1 MKVSKR
7 KIFQTLF
14 ALCLIVLQCTMSVH
28 AEGMVQPARSVSG
41 AGLVQ
46 SGESVSTTLY
56 HEHTQ
61 AACWERKWIPCGGT
75 WRSAFEESVGATV
88 YYCINNQSSEIRNGV
103 RLSSIHTG
111 WVCNE
116 RTGVHDGEYVSNK
129 TCDQTVAGT
138 FAVTKVSSTTKD
150 TEKESTSAN
159 ESAGEIAPAEL
170 VACITSQGVGVSDVS
185 FRWKCPDQSVVEGDR
200 VTISQNG
207 VYCATLNWTD
217 NKTGVSHTTTL
228 NYVEISNPIIL
239 FFQSGGKVI
248 DKIEVSYGDPLPEI
262 GIPTRKGY
270 DFKGYYAG
278 GGEEDDN
285 DENADAAAWY
295 DEEGNPDG
303 SITVTGSALKETLI
317 AKWEVR
323 SYHVYYGEDK
333 DGDGIGDCELDV
345 TYDEE
350 YGSVVIDV
358 EKKDGYIFD
367 GYYLGDEMIF
377 DSEGN
382 AVGVWRWDVEGD
394 IVLEAVYHKK
404 PVSSSGQ
411 ADSGDRKQEEDIV
424 SVLPAPVSGN
434 SASENSISENSIS
447 ENSISENSISNNNI
461 SGNGISGS
469 GFTGGQSEWGR
480 TGDNIA
486 GENTTGDSHTGHE
499 DGDIDI
505 FYDRITSAHDS
516 GDSGD
521 TDEGIVTQERIFHQ
535 ISENM
540 ASGRTAET
548 AILHGSS
555 AVVKAIEV
563 TGITTGILG
572 LTYLMVWMI
581 ITKASLAEIYSVRAD
596 KSRRRLGAALLMH
609 GENAFHIHIRE
620 RLLEK
625 GETGKYQIVFR
636 KRFTIKHANR
646 DIIIHCREKAI
657 SEVIR
662 PEIVFYIE

>member
-1 MKVSKR
+1 MKAAKR
-7 KIFQTLF
+7 KFYQTLL
-14 ALCLIVLQCTMSVH
+14 ALSLIVLQCTMSVQ
-28 AEGMVQPARSVSG
+28 AEGTTQPARSVSR

-61 AACWERKWIPCGGT
+61 ADCWERKWIPCGGW
-75 WRSAFEESVGATV
+75 WRSYFEEYVGATV
-88 YYCINNQSSEIRNGV
+88 YMCTNSNSTETSNGV
-103 RLSSIHTG
+103 VLSTIHYGWEYKEHTG
-111 WVCNE
+111 W
-116 RTGVHDGEYVSNK
+116 HDGEYVSNK

-138 FAVTKVSSTTKD
+138 FTVTKVSSATGN
-150 TEKESTSAN
+150 TEKEGTSAN
-159 ESAGEIAPAEL
+159 ESAEGIAPAEL
-170 VACITSQGVGVSDVS
+170 VACVTSRGVGVSDVS
-185 FRWKCPDQSVVEGDR
+185 FCWKCPDQSVVEGDR

-207 VYCATLNWTD
+207 VYSATLNWTD
-217 NKTGVSHTTTL
+217 SKTGVSHTTTL

-239 FFQSGGKVI
+239 IFQSGGKII
-248 DKIEVSYGDPLPEI
+248 DEIEVSYGDPLPPIEI
-262 GIPTRKGY
+262 PARKGY

-278 GGEEDDN
+278 GLEENDNGEI
-285 DENADAAAWY
+285 ADAVAWY
-295 DEEGNPDG
+295 DEECNPDE
-303 SITVTGSALKETLI
+303 SITVTGSALKETLT
-317 AKWEVR
+317 AKWEAR

-333 DGDGIGDCELDV
+333 DGDGKGDCELDV

-350 YGSVVIDV
+350 YGPVVINM

-367 GYYLGDEMIF
+367 GFYLGDEKIF

-382 AVGVWRWDVEGD
+382 AVGVWRWDAEGD
-394 IVLEAVYHKK
+394 IILEAVFHKK
-404 PVSSSGQ
+404 SASSSGQ
-411 ADSGDRKQEEDIV
+411 ADSEGRKQEEDIV
-424 SVLPAPVSGN
+424 PVLPANVSGN
-434 SASENSISENSIS
+434 SASENSISENSVSNNI
-447 ENSISENSISNNNI
+447 ISNNNI
-461 SGNGISGS
+461 SGNIISGS
-469 GFTGGQSEWGR
+469 DSTGGQSGWGH
-480 TGDNIA
+480 TGDRIA
-486 GENTTGDSHTGHE
+486 GGSTAADSHAGHE
-499 DGDIDI
+499 IGNSALFHDGISS
-505 FYDRITSAHDS
+505 THDS
-516 GDSGD
+516 GDTGD

-548 AILHGSS
+548 AILHDSS
-555 AVVKAIEV
+555 AVVRAIEV

-596 KSRRRLGAALLMH
+596 ESRHRLGAALLMH

-625 GETGKYQIVFR
+625 GETGRYQLIFR
-636 KRFTIKHANR
+636 KQFAIKHANR

>member
-1 MKVSKR
+1 MKASKQ

-14 ALCLIVLQCTMSVH
+14 ALCLIVLQCTMSIH
-28 AEGMVQPARSVSG
+28 AEGMGQPARLVSSV
-41 AGLVQ
+41 GLVQ
-46 SGESVSTTLY
+46 SGESVSTAIY

-61 AACWERKWIPCGGT
+61 AACWERKWIPCGGK
-75 WRSAFEESVGATV
+75 WCSGFQEYVGATV
-88 YYCINNQSSEIRNGV
+88 YYCSNNKSNEIRNGV
-103 RLSSIHTG
+103 RLSSIHNE

-116 RTGVHDGEYVSNK
+116 RTGVHDGEYVSSLI
-129 TCDQTVAGT
+129 CDQSVVGTFTVA
-138 FAVTKVSSTTKD
+138 KVSA
-150 TEKESTSAN
+150 EAEESKGSVPT
-159 ESAGEIAPAEL
+159 EL
-170 VACITSQGVGVSDVS
+170 VARISSQGAEMSDVS
-185 FRWKCPDQSVVEGDR
+185 ISWKCPDQSVIDGER
-200 VTISQNG
+200 MTISQNG
-207 VYCATLNWTD
+207 IYTAVLNWTD
-217 NKTGVSHTTTL
+217 NKTGVSRTTTL
-228 NYVEISNPIIL
+228 DYVEISNPIIL
-239 FFQSGGKVI
+239 FFQSGGKVL

-278 GGEEDDN
+278 GGVEDDN

-303 SITVTGSALKETLI
+303 SITVTGSALQKTLT
-317 AKWEVR
+317 ARWEVR
-323 SYHVYYGEDK
+323 SYRVYYGEDR

-424 SVLPAPVSGN
+424 PVLPAPVSGN
-434 SASENSISENSIS
+434 SAS

-486 GENTTGDSHTGHE
+486 GKNTTGDSHTGHE

-505 FYDRITSAHDS
+505 FYDRITLAHDS